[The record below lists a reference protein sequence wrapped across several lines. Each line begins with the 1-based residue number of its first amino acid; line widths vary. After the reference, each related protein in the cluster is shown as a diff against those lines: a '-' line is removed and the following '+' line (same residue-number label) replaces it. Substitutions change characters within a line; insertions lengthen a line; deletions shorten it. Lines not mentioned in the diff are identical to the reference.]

1 MNPAGFTKLSA
12 SQELKPVPQER
23 PDDAE
28 IPITVQQPP
37 AAAASTDEDKR
48 AAGEDKRAAG
58 EDKRA
63 GGGDNVSQESSDPAE
78 KQDVTRFSFFEKNF
92 GGEEIVISVKPS
104 DSDDGFEEGLDEPK
118 AQEEESQSRDD
129 SKSSYRMPTF

>member
-1 MNPAGFTKLSA
+1 
-12 SQELKPVPQER
+12 VPQER
-23 PDDAE
+23 PDDSE
-28 IPITVQQPP
+28 IPITVHQPAP
-37 AAAASTDEDKR
+37 TDEEDKR

-63 GGGDNVSQESSDPAE
+63 AGEDKRAAGEDKRSAAGDNLSHGSSE

-104 DSDDGFEEGLDEPK
+104 DSDDDGFEEDLDEPK

>member
-1 MNPAGFTKLSA
+1 
-12 SQELKPVPQER
+12 VPQER

-28 IPITVQQPP
+28 IPITIKQP
-37 AAAASTDEDKR
+37 AAASTHEEDKR

-63 GGGDNVSQESSDPAE
+63 AGEDKRAAGDNLSHGSSEPTE
-78 KQDVTRFSFFEKNF
+78 KPDVTRFSFFEKNF
-92 GGEEIVISVKPS
+92 GGEEIVISVKTS
-104 DSDDGFEEGLDEPK
+104 DIDDGFKEDLDEPN

-129 SKSSYRMPTF
+129 GKSSYRMPTF

>member
-1 MNPAGFTKLSA
+1 
-12 SQELKPVPQER
+12 VPQER

-28 IPITVQQPP
+28 IPITVQQP
-37 AAAASTDEDKR
+37 AAAVASPDEDKQ
-48 AAGEDKRAAG
+48 AAGEDKRAADEDKQAAAV

-63 GGGDNVSQESSDPAE
+63 ADDNLSHGIPELSE
-78 KQDVTRFSFFEKNF
+78 KQFSFFEKNF
-92 GGEEIVISVKPS
+92 GGEEIVISVKTS
-104 DSDDGFEEGLDEPK
+104 DSDDGFEEDLDEPK

>member
-1 MNPAGFTKLSA
+1 
-12 SQELKPVPQER
+12 VPQER

-28 IPITVQQPP
+28 IPITVQQPAT
-37 AAAASTDEDKR
+37 AAATTDEDKR

-63 GGGDNVSQESSDPAE
+63 AGGEKRAAGDNLSHGSSERTE
-78 KQDVTRFSFFEKNF
+78 KPDVTRFSFFEKNF
-92 GGEEIVISVKPS
+92 GGEEIVISVKTS
-104 DSDDGFEEGLDEPK
+104 DSDDGFEEDLDEPK

>member
-1 MNPAGFTKLSA
+1 
-12 SQELKPVPQER
+12 VPQER

-37 AAAASTDEDKR
+37 AASTDEDKR
-48 AAGEDKRAAG
+48 TAGEDKRAAG
-58 EDKRA
+58 NLSD
-63 GGGDNVSQESSDPAE
+63 ESSEPTE

-92 GGEEIVISVKPS
+92 GGEEIVISVKAS
-104 DSDDGFEEGLDEPK
+104 DSDDGFGEDLDEPK

-129 SKSSYRMPTF
+129 GKSSYRMPTF